1 LTGTVAV
8 RPVRAAADLK
18 KFIAFP
24 YRLHRGDPQWVPPL
38 RMDMRKLLS
47 RRKNPFFQHAEAEYF
62 LAERRGGGS
71 AEVVGRIAAIHNR
84 GHNEFHEDTV
94 GFYGF
99 FESINDQSVA
109 DSLFHAAA
117 SWLKQ
122 RGLTVMRGPVSFSTN
137 DECGLLID
145 GFDLPPAVLTPYTP
159 AHYVDLTERAGF
171 TKARDLFLY
180 QSVNDQL
187 PERLIRGAQLIA
199 KRKKITLRSIDMK
212 RFSEEVELIKKVYNS
227 AWERNW
233 GFIPM
238 TEAEIDHLAKDL
250 KPVIVP
256 ELVVFAEREGELI
269 GFAVALPD
277 LNVALKTN
285 PSGRLFPGILKILWK
300 ARKITR
306 LRIMLLGV
314 VPEYRRYGADALMY
328 HWIWDKGYA
337 LGYRWGEAGWILE
350 DNAAMNNGLLR
361 MGFERYKTL
370 RLFDRPL

>member
-1 LTGTVAV
+1 M
-8 RPVRAAADLK
+8 
-18 KFIAFP
+18 
-24 YRLHRGDPQWVPPL
+24 

-62 LAERRGGGS
+62 LAESRGGRG

-99 FESINDQSVA
+99 FESINDQPVA

-117 SWLKQ
+117 NWLKRQ
-122 RGLTVMRGPVSFSTN
+122 GLTVMRGPVSFSTN

-145 GFDLPPAVLTPYTP
+145 GFDTPPAVLTPYTP
-159 AHYVDLTERAGF
+159 PHYVDLTERAGF

-180 QSVNDQL
+180 HSVDDQL
-187 PERLIRGAQLIA
+187 PERLIRGAKLIA
-199 KRKKITLRSIDMK
+199 KRKKVTLRPIDMK

-238 TEAEIDHLAKDL
+238 TEAEIDHMAKDL

-306 LRIMLLGV
+306 LRIILLGV
-314 VPEYRRYGADALMY
+314 VPKYRGYGADALMY
-328 HWIWDKGYA
+328 HWIWEKGYA
-337 LGYRWGEAGWILE
+337 LGYRWAEAGWILE

>member
-1 LTGTVAV
+1 
-8 RPVRAAADLK
+8 
-18 KFIAFP
+18 
-24 YRLHRGDPQWVPPL
+24 L

-62 LAERRGGGS
+62 LAERRGGRS

-84 GHNEFHEDTV
+84 GHNEFHKDTV

-109 DSLFHAAA
+109 DSLFHEAAN
-117 SWLKQ
+117 WLKQ
-122 RGLTVMRGPVSFSTN
+122 RGLTVMRGPASFSTN

-145 GFDLPPAVLTPYTP
+145 GFHRPPTVLTPYTP
-159 AHYVDLTERAGF
+159 PHYVDLTERAGF
-171 TKARDLFLY
+171 TKARDLLLY
-180 QSVNDQL
+180 HSVDDQL
-187 PERLIRGAQLIA
+187 PERLIRGAKLIA

-337 LGYRWGEAGWILE
+337 LGYRWAEAGWILE

>member
-1 LTGTVAV
+1 M
-8 RPVRAAADLK
+8 
-18 KFIAFP
+18 
-24 YRLHRGDPQWVPPL
+24 

-47 RRKNPFFQHAEAEYF
+47 RRKNPFFRHAEAEYF
-62 LAERRGGGS
+62 LAERRGGRS
-71 AEVVGRIAAIHNR
+71 TEVVGRIAAIHNR

-117 SWLKQ
+117 NWLKQ
-122 RGLTVMRGPVSFSTN
+122 RDLTVMRGPVSFSTN

-159 AHYVDLTERAGF
+159 PHYVDLTERAGF

-180 QSVNDQL
+180 HSVNNQL
-187 PERLIRGAQLIA
+187 PERLIRGAKLIA
-199 KRKKITLRSIDMK
+199 KRKKITLRPIDMK

-256 ELVVFAEREGELI
+256 ELVVFAEREGELV

-306 LRIMLLGV
+306 LRVMLLGV
-314 VPEYRRYGADALMY
+314 LPEYRGHGADALMY
-328 HWIWDKGYA
+328 HWIWDKGTA
-337 LGYRWGEAGWILE
+337 LGYRWAEAGWILE
-350 DNAAMNNGLLR
+350 DNAAMHNGLLR
-361 MGFERYKTL
+361 MGFEHYKTL

>member
-1 LTGTVAV
+1 M
-8 RPVRAAADLK
+8 
-18 KFIAFP
+18 
-24 YRLHRGDPQWVPPL
+24 

-62 LAERRGGGS
+62 LAERRGGRS

-117 SWLKQ
+117 NWLKQ
-122 RGLTVMRGPVSFSTN
+122 RDLTVMRGPVSFSTN

-145 GFDLPPAVLTPYTP
+145 GFDTPPAVLTPYTP
-159 AHYVDLTERAGF
+159 PHYVDLTERAGF

-180 QSVNDQL
+180 HSVDDQL
-187 PERLIRGAQLIA
+187 PERLIRGAKLIA

-350 DNAAMNNGLLR
+350 DNTAMNNGLVR